1 MPGEL
6 AAGAPALVP
15 TTFRDLAW
23 LIPLIPALAFGIIML
38 FQRRLGRENSAWLAT
53 LSLFAATVLAGGAFA
68 ETVRAAPA
76 FDAHLVEELKPYQY
90 AYRVA
95 EIGKEFEG
103 QPDRLIRVAAARVE
117 AEVVAEA
124 ALARPAD
131 GVFPY
136 VRDWTWLNVSGGEVL
151 FGIRIDQLGAAMTL
165 MVAFVALMIH
175 LFSIL
180 YMRGEERYET
190 FFAYLALF
198 SAAMLG
204 MVLAKNL
211 LHVLIFWEIMGLMS
225 YLLIGFFYK
234 KPSAQAAQKKA
245 FLTTRVGDLAFMI
258 GVFWIW
264 REFGTLDL
272 VQIQLLAP
280 TLGVATATGIGL
292 LILIGA
298 MGKSA
303 QFPLHVW
310 LPDAME
316 GPTPVSAMIHA
327 ATMVAAGVY
336 LVARTYDV
344 FLAGDALVYVAWVG
358 GLTAIFAAT
367 MAAVA
372 ADVKKIF
379 AFSTISQ
386 LGFMFLGLGVFGWG
400 AAMFHLLTH
409 SFFKALLFLGAGSM
423 IHGSGTQDIFKMD
436 GLRRYM
442 PVTFGTVLVGALS
455 LMGFPFFA
463 GFWSKDEILHVAKG
477 TAPVLWAVGLA
488 AAALTAFYATRLMIL
503 AFYRPKAESPW
514 DAAPWNQGG
523 DPHLNLSAEA
533 VTLSRQLDS
542 HALGP
547 HPDGAHNPH
556 GQATLPAQA
565 GAVHPAGVLVQV
577 AARADEAEHRPHES
591 GWEMLAALVLL
602 AAGALVVGLAGSPV
616 FGHWLQTFIFYGA
629 GPKVI
634 ALEAALPGF
643 IIGAL
648 IAAAGIATAVLLYG
662 GVGFEVRAP
671 AFVTMLLQR
680 RYFIDGFYY
689 RTFARIPLTLAPA
702 AHWFD
707 RVIIDGI
714 VHAFAYTGVFLAAVA
729 SAIDN
734 GIVDGIVNLVA
745 RVTGRIGDSLRRV
758 QTGKLQT
765 YAWIIAAAAVIL
777 ILANVA
783 FGRN

>member
-76 FDAHLVEELKPYQY
+76 FDARLVEELKPYEY
-90 AYRVA
+90 AYRAA

-124 ALARPAD
+124 AMARPAD

-136 VRDWTWLNVSGGEVL
+136 LREWTWLNVSGGEVL

-175 LFSIL
+175 LFSIG
-180 YMRGEERYET
+180 YMRGEDRYQT

-225 YLLIGFFYK
+225 YLLIGFYYK

-272 VQIQLLAP
+272 VQIQQLAP
-280 TLGVATATGIGL
+280 TLGAATATGIGL
-292 LILIGA
+292 LILIAA

-358 GLTAIFAAT
+358 GITAIFAAT

-372 ADVKKIF
+372 ADVKKVF

-386 LGFMFLGLGVFGWG
+386 LGFMFLGLGVFGWA

-409 SFFKALLFLGAGSM
+409 SFFKALLFLGSGSM
-423 IHGSGTQDIFKMD
+423 IHGSGTQDIYKMD
-436 GLRRYM
+436 ALRRYM

-455 LMGFPFFA
+455 LLGFPFFA

-488 AAALTAFYATRLMIL
+488 AAALTAFYTTRLMVL

-533 VTLSRQLDS
+533 VSLSRRLDS
-542 HALGP
+542 HAHGP
-547 HPDGAHNPH
+547 HPEGPHNSH
-556 GQATLPAQA
+556 GQALAVEPAA
-565 GAVHPAGVLVQV
+565 TSVQQ
-577 AARADEAEHRPHES
+577 AARAHEAEHRPHES
-591 GWEMLAALVLL
+591 GWEMLAALVFL
-602 AAGALVVGLAGSPV
+602 AAGALAVGLAGSPV

-634 ALEAALPGF
+634 ALEAAMPGF

-648 IAAAGIATAVLLYG
+648 IAVGGIAVAVLLYG

-671 AFVTMLLQR
+671 ALVTRLLQR
-680 RYFIDGFYY
+680 RYYIDDFYY
-689 RTFARIPLTLAPA
+689 RTFARIPLAIAPA

-707 RVIIDGI
+707 RTIIDGI
-714 VHAFAYTGVFLAAVA
+714 VHALAYAGLLLAALA

-734 GIVDGIVNLVA
+734 GIVDGIVNLIA
-745 RVTGRIGDSLRRV
+745 RVTGRIGNGLRRL

-777 ILANVA
+777 IVANIA